1 MAAGYGFATGFARG
15 MEKNFRE
22 KAAEE
27 KDAAA
32 LAAARYEKNRQNF
45 FEQEKED
52 QKKINQAEQ
61 IIEQLYP
68 NASTRDKEARKTDA
82 VQLLRADNS
91 FKDVLA
97 LMEEREYEK
106 IKDEQKDEAKA
117 VKVETETPTD
127 KANVGDV
134 VSQTN
139 EALSS
144 ADVTKA
150 LESGDDGFKKEVKD
164 ESKDAE
170 FKTEVKDESN
180 DVGFFQNLKNK
191 AQERSD
197 RRVERRLDKLTG
209 VSKEERDKFAGGYN
223 PTEYNSPSGTVFT
236 LKVDPAKQPSSLGG
250 LLTQNLLD
258 SDEYKNANTEE
269 RRAMILQTIKDQK
282 VRDETETMSSLIIQL
297 QELDPNDPSFD
308 KKKNDLLAR
317 INSYAKAEAYIEAIK
332 DSGEAETLEMVSL
345 DEGSL
350 GKVTFAR
357 EVPQFDGTN
366 MSNVY
371 ISSDNNQTE
380 LDPSKYLI
388 LTDDIRSEAQSIR
401 KGKTDEIK
409 KYNEKVVD
417 TIDAVRLMGQS
428 IDLID
433 QYPLMLTTFGGTVPQ
448 VLKGIG
454 IEVLAINDTISKY
467 ADRSK
472 NGEEFTVDLADFQ
485 SELNLPEGVTLA
497 TIEQSLDNMIGSQL
511 IDQATAKSLYET
523 KTLLMAFRLGGLE
536 GQSGNALSNKDFE
549 RLQMILNPSKDTR
562 VAKTALRDYMVSMIR
577 EQDTRAAIINDDP
590 SVKGFENK
598 YGINPYFLGAQ
609 PVKTIDQYAQG
620 EYLEDA
626 GFQNGYKYFKDYSPT
641 GETPTETSE
650 KTEVKTFPKPNQEE
664 IEMLK
669 KGVPGLSEQQVKDFF
684 IEIYGEA
691 EYNRVMGV
699 K

>member
-1 MAAGYGFATGFARG
+1 MAAGSGFATGFARG

-45 FEQEKED
+45 FEQEKDD
-52 QKKINQAEQ
+52 QKKISQAEQ

-97 LMEEREYEK
+97 LMEEREYEQ

-209 VSKEERDKFAGGYN
+209 VSQDERDKFAGGYN

-236 LKVDPAKQPSSLGG
+236 LKVDPTKQPSSLGG

-258 SDEYKNANTEE
+258 SEAYKNANTEE

-317 INSYAKAEAYIEAIK
+317 INSYAKAEAYVEAIK

-380 LDPSKYLI
+380 LNPSNYLI
-388 LTDDIRSEAQSIR
+388 LTDDIRAEAQSIR

-448 VLKGIG
+448 ALKGIG
-454 IEVLAINDTISKY
+454 IEVLAINDTITKY
-467 ADRSK
+467 ANRSRELAD
-472 NGEEFTVDLADFQ
+472 GEEFIINLADFEK
-485 SELNLPEGVTLA
+485 ELNLPEGVTLA

-577 EQDTRAAIINDDP
+577 EQDTRASLINDDP

-626 GFQNGYKYFKDYSPT
+626 GFQNGYKYFKDYNPT
-641 GETPTETSE
+641 GEEPKAKEEVTVKPVVALDQNNIQESYKNLPSGTPYSYIDENGNKISS
-650 KTEVKTFPKPNQEE
+650 VKP
-664 IEMLK
+664 
-669 KGVPGLSEQQVKDFF
+669 
-684 IEIYGEA
+684 
-691 EYNRVMGV
+691 
-699 K
+699 

>member
-32 LAAARYEKNRQNF
+32 IAAARYEKNRQNF
-45 FEQEKED
+45 FEQEKND
-52 QKKINQAEQ
+52 QKKISQAEQ

-91 FKDVLA
+91 FKDVLS
-97 LMEEREYEK
+97 LMEEREYEQ
-106 IKDEQKDEAKA
+106 IKDEQKEEAKA

-127 KANVGDV
+127 KAKVGNV

-139 EALSS
+139 EMLSS
-144 ADVTKA
+144 EDVTKA

-209 VSKEERDKFAGGYN
+209 VSQDERDRFAGGYN

-236 LKVDPAKQPSSLGG
+236 LKVDPTKQPSSLGG

-269 RRAMILQTIKDQK
+269 RRLMILQTIKDQK
-282 VRDETETMSSLIIQL
+282 VKDETETMSSLIIQL

-317 INSYAKAEAYIEAIK
+317 INSYAKAEAYVEAIK

-380 LDPSKYLI
+380 LNPDNYLI
-388 LTDDIRSEAQSIR
+388 LTDDIRAEAQSIR

-409 KYNEKVVD
+409 KYNEKAVD

-433 QYPLMLTTFGGTVPQ
+433 QYPLMLTTFGGAVPQ
-448 VLKGIG
+448 ALKGIG
-454 IEVLAINDTISKY
+454 IEVLAINDTITKY
-467 ADRSK
+467 ANRSK
-472 NGEEFTVDLADFQ
+472 ELADGEEFIIDLADFEK
-485 SELNLPEGVTLA
+485 ELNLPEGVTLA

-511 IDQATAKSLYET
+511 VDQATAKSLYET

-577 EQDTRAAIINDDP
+577 EQDTRAALINDDP
-590 SVKGFENK
+590 AVKGFENK

-609 PVKTIDQYAQG
+609 PVKTIDEYAQG

-626 GFQNGYKYFKDYSPT
+626 GFQNGYRYFKDYSPT
-641 GETPTETSE
+641 GEEPKTKEEVTVEPVVALDQNNIQESYKNLPSGTPYSYIDENGNKISS
-650 KTEVKTFPKPNQEE
+650 VKP
-664 IEMLK
+664 
-669 KGVPGLSEQQVKDFF
+669 
-684 IEIYGEA
+684 
-691 EYNRVMGV
+691 
-699 K
+699 

>member
-1 MAAGYGFATGFARG
+1 MAAGSGFATGFARG

-52 QKKINQAEQ
+52 QKKIDQAEQ
-61 IIEQLYP
+61 IIQQLYP
-68 NASTRDKEARKTDA
+68 NAASRDQDARKNDA
-82 VQLLRADNS
+82 VQLLRSGNS
-91 FKDVLA
+91 FKDTLA
-97 LMEEREYEK
+97 LMEDRAYEV
-106 IKDEQKDEAKA
+106 IKEEEKKEQKE
-117 VKVETETPTD
+117 VKVATETPTD
-127 KANVGDV
+127 KAKVGDV

-139 EALSS
+139 EMLSS
-144 ADVTKA
+144 EDVTKE
-150 LESGDDGFKKEVKD
+150 LESSDDGFKKEVKD

-170 FKTEVKDESN
+170 LKTEVKDESN

-209 VSKEERDKFAGGYN
+209 VSQDERDKFAGGYN

-236 LKVDPAKQPSSLGG
+236 LKVDPTKQPSSLGG

-269 RRAMILQTIKDQK
+269 RREMILQTIKDQK

-317 INSYAKAEAYIEAIK
+317 INSYAKAEAYVEAIK

-380 LDPSKYLI
+380 LNPDNYLI
-388 LTDDIRSEAQSIR
+388 LTDDIRAEAQSIR

-409 KYNEKVVD
+409 KYNEKAVD

-467 ADRSK
+467 ANRSK
-472 NGEEFTVDLADFQ
+472 ELADGEEFIIDLADFEK
-485 SELNLPEGVTLA
+485 ELNLPEGVTLA

-511 IDQATAKSLYET
+511 VDQATAKSLYET

-577 EQDTRAAIINDDP
+577 EQDTRATLINDDP
-590 SVKGFENK
+590 AVKGFENK

-609 PVKTIDQYAQG
+609 PVKTIDEYAQG

-641 GETPTETSE
+641 GEEPKTKEEVTVKPVVALDQNNIQESYKNLPSGTPYSYIDENGKKISS
-650 KTEVKTFPKPNQEE
+650 VKP
-664 IEMLK
+664 
-669 KGVPGLSEQQVKDFF
+669 
-684 IEIYGEA
+684 
-691 EYNRVMGV
+691 
-699 K
+699 

>member
-1 MAAGYGFATGFARG
+1 MAAGSGFATGFARG

-45 FEQEKED
+45 FEQEKDD
-52 QKKINQAEQ
+52 QKKISQAEQ

-97 LMEEREYEK
+97 LMEEREYEQ

-209 VSKEERDKFAGGYN
+209 VSQDERDKFAGGYN

-236 LKVDPAKQPSSLGG
+236 LKVDPTKQPSSLGG

-258 SDEYKNANTEE
+258 SEAYKNANTEE

-317 INSYAKAEAYIEAIK
+317 INSYAKAEAYVEAIK

-380 LDPSKYLI
+380 LNPSNYLI
-388 LTDDIRSEAQSIR
+388 LTDDIRAEAQSIR

-433 QYPLMLTTFGGTVPQ
+433 QYPLMLTTFGGTVP
-448 VLKGIG
+448 
-454 IEVLAINDTISKY
+454 
-467 ADRSK
+467 
-472 NGEEFTVDLADFQ
+472 
-485 SELNLPEGVTLA
+485 
-497 TIEQSLDNMIGSQL
+497 M
-511 IDQATAKSLYET
+511 AKSL
-523 KTLLMAFRLGGLE
+523 L
-536 GQSGNALSNKDFE
+536 
-549 RLQMILNPSKDTR
+549 
-562 VAKTALRDYMVSMIR
+562 
-577 EQDTRAAIINDDP
+577 
-590 SVKGFENK
+590 
-598 YGINPYFLGAQ
+598 
-609 PVKTIDQYAQG
+609 
-620 EYLEDA
+620 
-626 GFQNGYKYFKDYSPT
+626 
-641 GETPTETSE
+641 
-650 KTEVKTFPKPNQEE
+650 
-664 IEMLK
+664 
-669 KGVPGLSEQQVKDFF
+669 
-684 IEIYGEA
+684 
-691 EYNRVMGV
+691 
-699 K
+699 